1 MARTVKGK
9 VTVKVAKPSASVTAK
24 VAKARKR
31 NAGAGVKQHYADDK
45 AMAFIATLET
55 VAGGKLIPADI
66 RTATKGNATA
76 RRQWCADNGAVII
89 NATDIAL
96 KTECDR
102 PENVVRARVISLAKA
117 GIIKAGAVGYVR
129 ALDTASATR
138 NPSHPLA
145 GAVYLYRA
153 K

>member
-9 VTVKVAKPSASVTAK
+9 ATVKVAKPSASTTAK
-24 VAKARKR
+24 VVKARKR
-31 NAGAGVKQHYADDK
+31 NAGVGKLHYADPK
-45 AMAFIATLET
+45 AMAFIATLEA
-55 VAGGKLIPADI
+55 VIAGKLIPADL
-66 RTATKGNATA
+66 RTATKGNAVA
-76 RRQWCADNGAVII
+76 RRQWCADNGAVIV
-89 NATDIAL
+89 NARDIAL

>member
-9 VTVKVAKPSASVTAK
+9 ATVKVTKPSVKATAQVAK
-24 VAKARKR
+24 VRAR
-31 NAGAGVKQHYADDK
+31 NAKAGVKQHYAD
-45 AMAFIATLET
+45 ASALAFIATLEM

-89 NATDIAL
+89 NASDIAR

-102 PENVVRARVISLAKA
+102 PDNVVRARIVSLAKA
-117 GIIKAGAVGYVR
+117 GIAKAGAIGYVR